1 MKNKNWDKRRAT
13 KDDVVGWIMACK
25 HVQALILG
33 TCECYFI
40 WQIETLQLLLPQ
52 GSWGGEDYPELL
64 GWDLNGIICVLLRG
78 RFERKRKKPC
88 DQSSRKLSRGWGNV
102 ICCCWR
108 WWVDRKLLGTGKGM
122 ETTPPLEPLL
132 TPWLWL
138 SDIHFGLWTS
148 GTIRKLIGVIFSYCV
163 CGNFTHRNQYRWLSG
178 LHFEQPGKYDII
190 Y

>member
-1 MKNKNWDKRRAT
+1 MKNKNWGKRRAT
-13 KDDVVGWIMACK
+13 KYDVVGWIMACK

-108 WWVDRKLLGTGKGM
+108 WWVDCKPENKAATGNWERHGNNTSFRASADTLIVAQWYPFWTLDFWNNKKINWCYFQLLCF
-122 ETTPPLEPLL
+122 
-132 TPWLWL
+132 W
-138 SDIHFGLWTS
+138 
-148 GTIRKLIGVIFSYCV
+148 
-163 CGNFTHRNQYRWLSG
+163 
-178 LHFEQPGKYDII
+178 
-190 Y
+190 